1 MKKFMEKHFDTI
13 EEALSK
19 AREVKKFL
27 SSLDYKN
34 HLILKEVDNGFILE
48 IWFKSQEN

>member
-1 MKKFMEKHFDTI
+1 MEKHFDTI

-34 HLILKEVDNGFILE
+34 HLILKEYGYCEYYVFAKYHEQL
-48 IWFKSQEN
+48 KY